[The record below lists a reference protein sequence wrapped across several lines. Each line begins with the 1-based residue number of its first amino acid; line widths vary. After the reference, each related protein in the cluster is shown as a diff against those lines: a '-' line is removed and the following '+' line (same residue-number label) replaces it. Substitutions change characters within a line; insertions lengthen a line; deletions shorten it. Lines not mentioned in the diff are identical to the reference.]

1 MKSSLE
7 IEAVVFLTPGGTDP
21 TSEGVDHS
29 PVLASGQSWTPGQQ
43 IKGEQHSP
51 GATGQKHSLVTTSG
65 QKKPHHEAM
74 ERVNDV
80 FQMENRPRKSCDS
93 GGRSKPALRS
103 PGRPVSS
110 QPTLSSR
117 TQQSSKQA
125 MSVSYTPS
133 LLNTHNGG
141 NTSPH
146 PGIQEQRHREFLQ
159 LQSEPR
165 TQAWEACGPNAH
177 LFCLGHWEIAEAPE
191 LEINHR
197 AVALEEIIWVGP
209 VPVTERGQ
217 GGGGRARVDSGGN
230 WGEGDRGP
238 AAMAHYKVE
247 QDDWLTVYL
256 KYLLFVFNF
265 FFWVGGA
272 AVMAVGVWTL
282 VEKSGYLGVLASST
296 FAASAY
302 ILIFAGALVMLTGFL
317 GFGAIIREDRGCLS
331 AYFCLL
337 LAIFL
342 VELVAGVLA
351 HVYYQRLSDELKQH
365 LTRTLA
371 ENYMQPGAAEIT
383 ASVDRLQQDFK
394 CCGSNSSA
402 DWLQS
407 SYILSPEAEGRRVPD
422 SCCKT
427 VVARCGQRA
436 HPSNIYKV
444 EGGCISKLEQFLAD
458 HLLLMG
464 AVGIGVACL
473 QICGMILTCG
483 LHRRLQLHFY

>member
-1 MKSSLE
+1 VGCLLRP
-7 IEAVVFLTPGGTDP
+7 VPHLTGAL
-21 TSEGVDHS
+21 SEKR
-29 PVLASGQSWTPGQQ
+29 T
-43 IKGEQHSP
+43 
-51 GATGQKHSLVTTSG
+51 
-65 QKKPHHEAM
+65 
-74 ERVNDV
+74 
-80 FQMENRPRKSCDS
+80 C
-93 GGRSKPALRS
+93 RS
-103 PGRPVSS
+103 PGTAFRAWRPSS
-110 QPTLSSR
+110 GPGREEDPEEPKRGAHGHLGRVQPQGLTATWGECGSADTASRERRVTSRPSPSGGHSR
-117 TQQSSKQA
+117 TCG
-125 MSVSYTPS
+125 
-133 LLNTHNGG
+133 LL
-141 NTSPH
+141 PED
-146 PGIQEQRHREFLQ
+146 QE
-159 LQSEPR
+159 
-165 TQAWEACGPNAH
+165 
-177 LFCLGHWEIAEAPE
+177 
-191 LEINHR
+191 
-197 AVALEEIIWVGP
+197 
-209 VPVTERGQ
+209 
-217 GGGGRARVDSGGN
+217 
-230 WGEGDRGP
+230 
-238 AAMAHYKVE
+238 
-247 QDDWLTVYL
+247 
-256 KYLLFVFNF
+256 
-265 FFWVGGA
+265 
-272 AVMAVGVWTL
+272 
-282 VEKSGYLGVLASST
+282 
-296 FAASAY
+296 
-302 ILIFAGALVMLTGFL
+302 
-317 GFGAIIREDRGCLS
+317 
-331 AYFCLL
+331 YFCLL

-371 ENYMQPGAAEIT
+371 ENYRQPGAAEIT